1 MTTSDTTPPDS
12 TAAEDHRDSPDAR
25 ATGSGRGAL
34 PWRRILGALAAA
46 AVLAGCAPFAW
57 SLASTADDRHT
68 AATVPDRPV
77 ALVLGAG
84 VRPDGIPTLLL
95 ARRLDT
101 AADLYFDGRVRAIL
115 VSGDN
120 SVDHYNEPDTMRE
133 YLIGAGVPENR
144 VVADYAGFSTWDSC
158 ARAREVFGVE
168 EATVVT
174 QDFHLPRAVGLCRTA
189 GIDAVGVADSSL
201 RERTTATVYGWI
213 REVPATAAAFLTS
226 VFRPDPVFLG
236 EYESGVDD
244 ALAAS
249 EADDQ
254 G

>member
-1 MTTSDTTPPDS
+1 MTTSDSTPSEPADDREEPVDRDERD
-12 TAAEDHRDSPDAR
+12 EDDAD
-25 ATGSGRGAL
+25 APGR
-34 PWRRILGALAAA
+34 PWRRILGALTVA
-46 AVLAGCAPFAW
+46 AVLVGCAPFVW
-57 SLASTADDRHT
+57 SLVSTSADRHS

-84 VRPDGIPTLLL
+84 VRSDGHPTLLL

-101 AADLYFDGRVRAIL
+101 AADLYFDGRVQAIL

-120 SVDHYNEPDTMRE
+120 SVEHYNEPDTMRG
-133 YLIGAGVPENR
+133 YLVAAGVPEEH

-158 ARAREVFGVE
+158 ARANEVFGVE
-168 EATVVT
+168 AATVVT

-201 RERTTATVYGWI
+201 RERTAATVYGWL
-213 REVPATAAAFLTS
+213 REVPATAAAFLTMAL
-226 VFRPDPVFLG
+226 RPDPVFLG

-244 ALAAS
+244 ALAA
-249 EADDQ
+249 A
-254 G
+254 